1 MKRYSK
7 NLWAIKKNGL
17 FIEMHCRSTKTI
29 NYIKRWMNLF
39 FTYESIVVYVIQ
51 NKSVILQ
58 LPAFH
63 LMRMLPCKRIRRTK
77 LALGCAAKKDKL

>member
-1 MKRYSK
+1 MVYS
-7 NLWAIKKNGL
+7 ARRIADQQ
-17 FIEMHCRSTKTI
+17 
-29 NYIKRWMNLF
+29 NYIKGWMNLF

-51 NKSVILQ
+51 NISANLQ

-77 LALGCAAKKDKL
+77 LALGCAAKKIVNVYR

>member
-1 MKRYSK
+1 
-7 NLWAIKKNGL
+7 
-17 FIEMHCRSTKTI
+17 
-29 NYIKRWMNLF
+29 MNLF

-63 LMRMLPCKRIRRTK
+63 LMRMLPCKRIRHTK
-77 LALGCAAKKDKL
+77 LALGCAAKKDQL

>member
-1 MKRYSK
+1 MVYS
-7 NLWAIKKNGL
+7 ARRIADQQ
-17 FIEMHCRSTKTI
+17 
-29 NYIKRWMNLF
+29 NYIKGWMNLF

-63 LMRMLPCKRIRRTK
+63 LMRMLPCKRIRHTK
-77 LALGCAAKKDKL
+77 LALGCAAKKDQL